1 MIQEKQLI
9 ENSNATFIQITISKL
24 IKLCITYVVTLYIIM
39 MYNNYNFLVWKCC
52 NIIADYNRFNCVV
65 L

>member
-24 IKLCITYVVTLYIIM
+24 INVCITYVAISLKFSLRLILLSSLYIIIIMM
-39 MYNNYNFLVWKCC
+39 MYNNYNFLV
-52 NIIADYNRFNCVV
+52 
-65 L
+65 